1 MIRLGHQ
8 LCHRNPSGQLSVW
21 SDGVGHRIPLN
32 LGYLDRRVDEVGLE
46 LDGRV
51 DGRGTLEPVGKEK
64 LGVIFMYTCDENFV
78 SVSTDRN
85 IAYLL
90 LTLLLV
96 GVGDD
101 EGTRLNANGILIF
114 WG

>member
-8 LCHRNPSGQLSVW
+8 LCHRNPSGQLGVW
-21 SDGVGHRIPLN
+21 SDGVGHRIPQN
-32 LGYLDRRVDEVGLE
+32 LGYFDRRVDEVGLE
-46 LDGRV
+46 LNGRV
-51 DGRGTLEPVGKEK
+51 DGRGTFEPVGKEK

-101 EGTRLNANGILIF
+101 EGTRLNANGVLIF
-114 WG
+114 GG